1 MMLIFFFYA
10 HIYRL
15 FSIQVILL
23 TERASIVINVILGP
37 TFYAS
42 AVLLMGFEKANIRG
56 SVYRPVIHCAY
67 KL

>member
-1 MMLIFFFYA
+1 MMLIFFL
-10 HIYRL
+10 YRL
-15 FSIQVILL
+15 FFIQVISL
-23 TERASIVINVILGP
+23 TERASVVINVFLGP
-37 TFYAS
+37 TFYAA

>member
-1 MMLIFFFYA
+1 MYIQTIFYSSDFA
-10 HIYRL
+10 YRTSFGGYQL
-15 FSIQVILL
+15 
-23 TERASIVINVILGP
+23 NVFLGP

>member
-1 MMLIFFFYA
+1 MMLIFFSMTYIRTVFYSSDFA
-10 HIYRL
+10 YRTS
-15 FSIQVILL
+15 F
-23 TERASIVINVILGP
+23 GG
-37 TFYAS
+37 FYAS